1 MQDTGM
7 IDEINN
13 AGNWI
18 IRNQELL
25 ISYAVNIVAAIA
37 IIVVGLMIARIIAN
51 AVNRLLRARH
61 IDTTVAD
68 FLSALVRY
76 GIIAFT
82 LIAALG
88 RIGVQTTS
96 VIAILGAAGPAGPV
110 ARLSL
115 ARRSPAF

>member
-37 IIVVGLMIARIIAN
+37 IIVVGLMIRASSPMRSIVCCAR
-51 AVNRLLRARH
+51 V
-61 IDTTVAD
+61 
-68 FLSALVRY
+68 
-76 GIIAFT
+76 T
-82 LIAALG
+82 LIPRSLTSCLRWYAMALS
-88 RIGVQTTS
+88 RS
-96 VIAILGAAGPAGPV
+96 
-110 ARLSL
+110 RLSPHWGVS
-115 ARRSPAF
+115 ASRPPRSLLFWVQPVWLWAWH